1 MPSRQAPSIR
11 RVVATTLI
19 VPVVLLTAALLLIA
33 TLAAGGVAEQLGR
46 GALDLASARVQGELL
61 GFLRSGERLCSLA
74 VSQVAEAPDGGATGP
89 GSPPTGAEV
98 ELRQRRLVELLRAFP
113 VTSTAVIAWPD
124 GSLIG
129 AIRDPEGVVVLRT
142 EEGEMIERAAD
153 PAGRAVGD
161 PLRRYPF
168 DPRTRPWYQSA
179 LASESAHWIPP
190 YAFVRRGVPGFDVG
204 TSFVRAL
211 RSASGELHCVVSID
225 IAFGALNDFLQTSP
239 LAARGR
245 LLVVD
250 SDGELVASSRG
261 NVAGE
266 GGNRRSLPIEFQ
278 GLFAG
283 REPAQSHAERV
294 MLDGESMWS
303 AITPLGASEGR
314 LPASDSLPDWLVI
327 AATPESELLSA
338 ARPVQAA
345 VLVVSILALIAALAA
360 ALWLARR
367 VSRPI
372 QQLQLHVRR
381 VGEGDFSQT
390 LDLRAARELEELS
403 RDLNSMSAALAE
415 RIRIKQNL
423 ELARQVQEA
432 LLPPPSL
439 LRPGLELLGH
449 AEPCDSAGGDSFDY
463 IELPARDGV
472 LIAVGDVMG
481 HGVASAILMA
491 TARAALRSE
500 ARRTETLGAML
511 LRVSSVLLQ
520 SRGHGRFMTMFLLM
534 VEPKTRRIRWANAG
548 HEPALLYKP
557 GDSTPVVLGGGDMP
571 LGIDTGIV
579 YLEYSLDEVP
589 PGSLILSATDGI
601 REEMDLAGNEYGDAR
616 LQATIAA
623 HASEPLAAIRD
634 ALLADVRKHRA
645 GAVQRDDLTFV
656 LARVG

>member
-61 GFLRSGERLCSLA
+61 GFLRSGERLCTLA
-74 VSQVAEAPDGGATGP
+74 VSQAAEAN
-89 GSPPTGAEV
+89 AEV
-98 ELRQRRLVELLRAFP
+98 SEETASPVGADAELRQRRLVELLRAFP

-142 EEGEMIERAAD
+142 EQGEMIERAAD
-153 PAGRAVGD
+153 PAGRAVGE

-168 DPRTRPWYQSA
+168 DPRTRPWFQSA
-179 LASESAHWIPP
+179 IASDSAHWIPP

-211 RSASGELHCVVSID
+211 RTSDGELRCVVSID
-225 IAFGALNDFLQTSP
+225 IAFGALNDFLRTSP
-239 LAARGR
+239 LATRGR

-250 SDGELVASSRG
+250 DEGQLVASSHG
-261 NVAGE
+261 DAAGE
-266 GGNRRSLPIEFQ
+266 GGTRRTLPAEFRSLF
-278 GLFAG
+278 LS
-283 REPAQSHAERV
+283 RTPASSYAERLV
-294 MLDGESMWS
+294 LDGESMWTS
-303 AITPLGASEGR
+303 ITPIGASEGR
-314 LPASDSLPDWLVI
+314 LPASASLPGWLVI

-338 ARPVQAA
+338 ARPVQAG
-345 VLVVSILALIAALAA
+345 VLAVSIVALIAALAA

-372 QQLQLHVRR
+372 QQLQMHVRR

-439 LRPGLELLGH
+439 VKPGLELLGH

-463 IELPARDGV
+463 IELPARDAV
-472 LIAVGDVMG
+472 LVAVGDVMG

-500 ARRTETLGAML
+500 ARRTESLGAML
-511 LRVSSVLLQ
+511 LRISSVLLQ

-534 VEPKTRRIRWANAG
+534 VEPRLRRIRWANAG
-548 HEPALLYKP
+548 HEAALLYKP
-557 GDSTPVVLGGGDMP
+557 GESKPVVLAGGDMP

-579 YLEYSLDEVP
+579 YFEYSLEEVP
-589 PGSLILSATDGI
+589 PGSLIFSATDGI
-601 REEMDLAGNEYGDAR
+601 REEMDPDGNEYGDAR

-623 HASEPLAAIRD
+623 HASEPLAVIRD
-634 ALLADVRKHRA
+634 AILADVRKHRA
-645 GAVQRDDLTFV
+645 GAIQRDDLTFV